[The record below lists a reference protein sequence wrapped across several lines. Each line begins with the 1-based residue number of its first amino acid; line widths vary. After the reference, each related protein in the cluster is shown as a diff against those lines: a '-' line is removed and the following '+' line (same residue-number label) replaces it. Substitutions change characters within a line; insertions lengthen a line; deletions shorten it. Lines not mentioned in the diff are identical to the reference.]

1 MKNPDKLKLKQIKY
15 FSYGMDYF
23 DNGEEYWYLQ
33 TASDGYCDY
42 SIIES
47 KNKYK
52 VTFQDVENQLSESS
66 NAICSLLT
74 ELNGN
79 EYDEKGISELNKLL
93 RGE

>member
-33 TASDGYCDY
+33 TVSDGYCDY

-47 KNKYK
+47 KNKYIPLIIGK
-52 VTFQDVENQLSESS
+52 IVSFITKKRLE
-66 NAICSLLT
+66 IW
-74 ELNGN
+74 
-79 EYDEKGISELNKLL
+79 
-93 RGE
+93 